1 MPFNVQ
7 PELEGDTVVVVTS
20 GATNDVSKVMFFA
33 FDVGA
38 TGSTISNEA
47 GAGHSTTTSGDTTIV
62 STAGTA
68 QSNVTTEGLGSSF
81 FGDTNEGA
89 L

>member
-1 MPFNVQ
+1 MPFNEQ
-7 PELEGDTVVVVTS
+7 PELEGGSITPS
-20 GATNDVSKVMFFA
+20 GLGASNSLSEVMFFA
-33 FDVGA
+33 FSLDEPNATISSKDGVGA
-38 TGSTISNEA
+38 TTST
-47 GAGHSTTTSGDTTIV
+47 GDSTIV
-62 STAGTA
+62 STSGTG